1 MSDPPQTRLGRV
13 GLYVGALVVAPA
25 MFGVGTY
32 AKATSNGSSN
42 ASALREAIVC
52 GGVLLV
58 AGGYIVWKAM
68 RSQRDASDSH

>member
-1 MSDPPQTRLGRV
+1 
-13 GLYVGALVVAPA
+13 